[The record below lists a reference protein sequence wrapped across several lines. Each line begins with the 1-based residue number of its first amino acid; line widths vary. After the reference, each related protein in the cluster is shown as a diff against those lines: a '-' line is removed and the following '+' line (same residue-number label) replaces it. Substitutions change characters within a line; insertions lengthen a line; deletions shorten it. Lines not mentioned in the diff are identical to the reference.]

1 MPRGVRRVE
10 AAVRRQL
17 LTGERITPHFHD
29 QAQLI
34 YPAYGLL
41 GVTTER
47 GTWMAPPHRAVWIP
61 AGAEHQHQAYGVTDM
76 RALLFPVAAG
86 AAGAGRAG
94 LGEQPTVVAVSGLLR
109 ELILALSGPGTRTAA
124 ARRRLERVTLDQL
137 RESSEQPLHLP
148 EPGDERLR
156 AVTAML
162 RADPGNPATLA
173 GLGRQAGASARTL
186 SRLFADE
193 LGMSFHRWRTQL
205 RIHHS
210 LVLLAEGT
218 SVTDTAIVCGWSN
231 PSSFIE
237 AFSRAV
243 GQTPGRYQ
251 ATLVREAPAGWR
263 GELPAGGPGE
273 LPMGGPGELP
283 AGPRGGGA

>member
-1 MPRGVRRVE
+1 MTVIVPVDGDGGPPVVCQVMLESRQPRQPRRVQP
-10 AAVRRQL
+10 ASRRRL
-17 LTGERITPHFHD
+17 AGGERITPHFHD

-76 RALLFPVAAG
+76 RALLFPMGAG
-86 AAGAGRAG
+86 AD

-109 ELILALSGPGTRTAA
+109 ELILTLTGPGTRTAA
-124 ARRRLERVTLDQL
+124 ARRRLERVTVDQL
-137 RESSEQPLHLP
+137 LESSEQPLHLP

-156 AVTAML
+156 VVTELL
-162 RADPGNPATLA
+162 RADPGHPATLSE
-173 GLGRQAGASARTL
+173 LGRQAGASARTL
-186 SRLFADE
+186 SRLFASE
-193 LGMSFHRWRTQL
+193 LGMSFHGWRTQL

-218 SVTDTAIVCGWSN
+218 SVTDTAIGCGWSN
-231 PSSFIE
+231 PSSFID

-251 ATLVREAPAGWR
+251 ATLQE
-263 GELPAGGPGE
+263 ELPRGV
-273 LPMGGPGELP
+273 
-283 AGPRGGGA
+283 RGGGA